1 MPGRFHLYP
10 FRVGEVLHLKK
21 QHPCGGWLW
30 RVDRVG
36 ADIGLSCTTCSRF
49 MVLPRQKLEKA
60 LKSVQPAEQQPVQP
74 AEQQP
79 VQPTSQHPGNSVSSC
94 CCGGQK

>member
-10 FRVGEVLHLKK
+10 FKTGEILHLKK

-30 RVDRVG
+30 RVERVG
-36 ADIGLSCTTCSRF
+36 ADIGLKCTTCSRF

-60 LKSVQPAEQQPVQP
+60 LKSVQTDGHPVTPATSADGIKTDSPV
-74 AEQQP
+74 
-79 VQPTSQHPGNSVSSC
+79 S
-94 CCGGQK
+94 